1 MTTSAMKSMYAI
13 LAVFAIFLNLFQ
25 LVSAHGYVKAITIDE
40 TDYKGPLPNEGGE
53 DSIIRG
59 ISTSFP
65 VKDEEGNDIICGPN
79 AQKAALSG
87 AAKPGSKLTYDW
99 AGGDNGKWPHNT
111 GPMLTYITPC
121 NGDCSDFDPSDAK
134 WTKIEEVGRKEN
146 SNLWVQNDLFEGGT
160 YTFNLP
166 NELPNGN
173 YLIRHEII
181 GLHIAG
187 EKGGAEFYP
196 SCAQITVSGGQ
207 DGSLPSDETVRFPGA
222 YTPTDPGI
230 LVNAFDA
237 SKPYQFP
244 GGDVVRLSGS
254 HSNGG
259 NNDNNNNNG
268 DNNGGDNGDN
278 NDGSDQGEQDCKD
291 EDDSQ
296 NNDQGDGN
304 TDNDPFSVPA
314 SSRER
319 PTSTERVVST
329 VTVVT
334 TVFVDGNGREAPTA
348 TPTAQKAEDP
358 YRLRIRRSRIVGR
371 SHI

>member
-1 MTTSAMKSMYAI
+1 M
-13 LAVFAIFLNLFQ
+13 
-25 LVSAHGYVKAITIDE
+25 E
-40 TDYKGPLPNEGGE
+40 TAQ
-53 DSIIRG
+53 
-59 ISTSFP
+59 IST
-65 VKDEEGNDIICGPN
+65 
-79 AQKAALSG
+79 L
-87 AAKPGSKLTYDW
+87 
-99 AGGDNGKWPHNT
+99 
-111 GPMLTYITPC
+111 PML
-121 NGDCSDFDPSDAK
+121 NGPRSRKSDARR
-134 WTKIEEVGRKEN
+134 TATFGFRTTFVSDIVSVPHFLLLN
-146 SNLWVQNDLFEGGT
+146 STPAFLVEGGT

-254 HSNGG
+254 HSDGG

-278 NDGSDQGEQDCKD
+278 NDGSDQGEQD
-291 EDDSQ
+291 SSSR
-296 NNDQGDGN
+296 
-304 TDNDPFSVPA
+304 SVSPTASGPEPA
-314 SSRER
+314 LTTVFATVTRER